1 VGALRILVLGG
12 SRFVGRHIVDAF
24 VARGDNVTLF
34 NRGVSDP
41 SPRADALHVKGDRAG
56 DLTGLGEQNWDAVI
70 DTSGYT
76 PNVVKHAAR
85 FLESRTE
92 RYLFV
97 SSISVYDFERVRSEQ
112 MDEDAPLLTLL
123 DGVDPTVRVDEHYGA
138 LKSLC
143 EIEVERVFGK
153 RATILRL
160 GLVAGPHDP
169 TDRFSYWVLRVAAGG
184 EVLAPPSERPIQYI
198 DARDA
203 AEFAVAVVHG
213 GIGGTYNV
221 VVPPEMYTF
230 GDLIA
235 ACARASGSQARMR
248 WAEEAFLL
256 AHGAQPWSDLPLWIP
271 RANPA
276 AAMLRTTPDRAFAR
290 GLLLRPLFDTA
301 DDVFAWAAGA
311 RNLDSLHAGL
321 SRTRERELLDAHQD

>member
-1 VGALRILVLGG
+1 MSALRILVLGG

-24 VARGDNVTLF
+24 VARGDSVTLF

-41 SPRADALHVKGDRAG
+41 SPRADVRHLKGDREE
-56 DLTGLGEQNWDAVI
+56 DLGLLGEQNWDAVI

-76 PNVVKHAAR
+76 PDVVKHAVR
-85 FLESRTE
+85 FLESRTK

-97 SSISVYDFERVRSEQ
+97 SSISVYDLDRVRPDRV
-112 MDEDAPLLTLL
+112 DEDTPLLNLPA
-123 DGVDPTVRVDEHYGA
+123 GVDPTIRSDEHYGA

-143 EIEVERVFGK
+143 EAEVERTFGE

-184 EVLAPPSERPIQYI
+184 EVLAPPGDRRIQYI

-203 AEFAVAVVHG
+203 AEFAVRVVHSG
-213 GIGGTYNV
+213 TGGTYNV

-230 GDLIA
+230 GDLIET
-235 ACARASGSQARMR
+235 CSLASGSQPQMR
-248 WAEEAFLL
+248 WAEEDFLI
-256 AHGAQPWSDLPLWIP
+256 AHGVQPWSDLPLWIP
-271 RANPA
+271 RADSA
-276 AAMLRTTPDRAFAR
+276 VALLRTTADRACAR
-290 GLLLRPLFDTA
+290 GLVVRPLSDTVN
-301 DDVFAWAAGA
+301 DVFAWAAGA
-311 RNLDSLHAGL
+311 RALDSLQAGL
-321 SRTRERELLDAHQD
+321 SRAREQEILDAVHD